1 MVLSIAL
8 KEFYNNLVSARFAI
22 GFLLCLGLIP
32 LTLVVG
38 IGEWESQVTAYET
51 QRAEAEKKLDI
62 RVWSQLQP
70 RVVRAPEPLSILAR
84 GLSSRL
90 GRYVDISFTAKPF
103 KAEGAAAAGDNPLLS
118 TYLSMDFITVLA
130 VVLSLLALLFTYD
143 SASGEREQ
151 GTLKLVLA
159 NSIPRHSV
167 LLGKVLG
174 GCLTIL
180 PILLFCYL
188 LCALAITLSPSVAFT
203 ADDWLRLC
211 LIVLASILY
220 FAVFAFMGLLVS
232 STVRNSAAGLV
243 VCLLAWVFFLF
254 VAPNAAGFL
263 ASSLVET
270 PSEKV
275 LATATW
281 DFTKE
286 QWRKADELRGKEP
299 EEVYEWE
306 NVRREQNGAVELK
319 GANAAYM
326 EWYRQGNRAVYEYM
340 LASAETLW
348 QMEKDFLDRQ
358 DRQRRLAERLS
369 MVSPSQ
375 VFILLCN
382 SLCRTDVESYR
393 RFLERASGYREELIQ
408 FLRDKDLFDS
418 YRFFTAVPPE
428 KMLTTDQFI
437 ELGTGGKLKSMAE
450 MRQWRKDNPEKSWS
464 FMHSAFPPM
473 AESDILPPLDLSSTP
488 AWRDTPGGLALSLRD
503 SLVKLVLLIAT
514 GLVLFQLAFI
524 GFLRADVR

>member
-1 MVLSIAL
+1 MILSIAL

-22 GFLLCLGLIP
+22 GFLLCLCLIP
-32 LTLVVG
+32 LTLVVS
-38 IGEWESQVTAYET
+38 ISQWQSQVTAYET

-90 GRYVDISFTAKPF
+90 GRYVDISLTAKPF
-103 KAEGAAAAGDNPLLS
+103 KAEGAAGNGDNPLLS

-174 GCLTIL
+174 VCLTLL

-188 LCALAITLSPSVAFT
+188 LCALAITLSPAVAF
-203 ADDWLRLC
+203 APDDWLRLG

-220 FAVFAFMGLLVS
+220 FAVFAFLGLFVS
-232 STVRNSAAGLV
+232 SIVRNSAAGLV

-263 ASSLVET
+263 AGSLVET

-286 QWRKADELRGKEP
+286 QWQKADELRGKVP
-299 EEVYEWE
+299 EGAYSWGNE
-306 NVRREQNGAVELK
+306 RREQDGAVELK
-319 GANAAYM
+319 VANAALM
-326 EWYRQGNRAVYEYM
+326 EWYRQGNRAVYEYI
-340 LASAETLW
+340 LASADTRW

-393 RFLERASGYREELIQ
+393 RFLEQARSYREELIQ
-408 FLRDKDLFDS
+408 FLRDKNLFDS
-418 YRFFTAVPPE
+418 YRFFTPVPPE
-428 KMLTTDQFI
+428 KMMTTDRLI
-437 ELGTGGKLKSMAE
+437 ELGTGGKLKTEAE
-450 MRQWRKDNPEKSWS
+450 LEQWRKNNPGKSWA
-464 FMHSAFPPM
+464 FMHSAFPPV
-473 AESDILPPLDLSSTP
+473 AERDILPPLDLSDTP
-488 AWRDTPGGLALSLRD
+488 AWRDTPGGLALSLQD

-514 GLVLFQLAFI
+514 GAVLFYLAFI
-524 GFLRADVR
+524 GFLRSDVR